1 MAVVYLLSG
10 QDWEA
15 LDRVVNDILE
25 DYITSGMIIRTVFF
39 RKLLFEH
46 YIGPVNLIRHESE
59 ISDMLDGLDFKGPL
73 CYFKHRLTFV
83 AQYAELHRHL
93 AHMDYAAAAKSI
105 VSILSEGLAPRSWYA
120 IILTDSIPLLR
131 SGASFGIQDYIS

>member
-1 MAVVYLLSG
+1 MAVVYLISG
-10 QDWEA
+10 KHWEG
-15 LDRVVNDILE
+15 LDHVVDYILE
-25 DYITSGMIIRTVFF
+25 DYITSGMIIRTMFF

-46 YIGPVNLIRHESE
+46 YIGPVNFIRHESE

-73 CYFKHRLTFV
+73 CRFKHRLTFLT
-83 AQYAELHRHL
+83 QYAELHRHL

-105 VSILSEGLAPRSWYA
+105 VSILSDRLTPCSWYA
-120 IILTDSIPLLR
+120 IILTDSIPLIR